1 MKYGNKMLILNSG
14 GTFNKRY
21 NEISGE
27 LEVPYDNAAIE
38 RILYTAQETYNLA
51 GVVYKDSSEMDSNDR
66 RMLADIIRESIED
79 TFVIVHGTDT
89 IDLTAEFLDE
99 VFDDRKIIITGA
111 MKPFEIDNIEAS
123 LNLGMAIGYA
133 KAVKETGVFI
143 CMSGLVEPWKNIAKN
158 RNIGKFEVVR

>member
-38 RILYTAQETYNLA
+38 RILYTAQEAYNLA